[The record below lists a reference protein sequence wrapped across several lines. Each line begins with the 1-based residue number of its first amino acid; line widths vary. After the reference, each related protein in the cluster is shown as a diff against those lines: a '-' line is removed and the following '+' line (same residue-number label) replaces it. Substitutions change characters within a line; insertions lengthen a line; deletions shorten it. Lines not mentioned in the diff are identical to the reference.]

1 MSAVHATIWQRTGA
15 GDDELRDGRLGLNAR
30 LRQLL
35 RLIDGRR
42 DEHELMRLMAAAA
55 FDEQLRALVDHGLVR
70 PANTAPSFRP
80 AIIDGLAMARDVTA
94 SGATMPAPP
103 MPAPPIR
110 GEAMRGEAMRDQTM
124 IDQTMVDPAS
134 AEALEQTRMRMIVAL
149 NELIGEH
156 GAPLAARLQ
165 RCTALRELRE
175 LLPATLAIV
184 EAVGGPTATHDFL
197 HRAGRI

>member
-1 MSAVHATIWQRTGA
+1 MNAPASTVWQRTGA
-15 GDDELRDGRLGLNAR
+15 GDDELDRGRLGLNAR

-42 DEHELMRLMAAAA
+42 DERELMRLMAMAT
-55 FDEQLRALVDHGLVR
+55 FDEQLRALAGHGLIR
-70 PANTAPSFRP
+70 PVNAVPSFHP
-80 AIIDGLAMARDVTA
+80 GLIDGLAMARDVA
-94 SGATMPAPP
+94 ACAAAVPEPLL
-103 MPAPPIR
+103 
-110 GEAMRGEAMRDQTM
+110 RDQPM
-124 IDQTMVDPAS
+124 ADPAS
-134 AEALEQTRMRMIVAL
+134 ADALEQTRTRMIVAL
-149 NELIGEH
+149 DELIGEH

-184 EAVGGPTATHDFL
+184 EAIGGPTATHDFL